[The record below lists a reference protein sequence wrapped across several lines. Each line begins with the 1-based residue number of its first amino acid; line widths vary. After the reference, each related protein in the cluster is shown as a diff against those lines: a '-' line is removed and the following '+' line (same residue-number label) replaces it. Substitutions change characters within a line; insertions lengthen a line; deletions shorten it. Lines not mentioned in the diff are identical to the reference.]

1 MSISNVAKGVVGV
14 LVLLAGGYVLLR
26 RIGERSG
33 VTDEDIART
42 LPGDELVHAPHMTA
56 DRATV
61 IDAPAEHIW
70 PWLMQL
76 GKARAG
82 WYFPAWLERVLPEKA
97 RGAREILPAFQT
109 YVTGDVVPDYGPGE
123 GLFRFE
129 MIEPP
134 HTLVLYSVRRPSEN
148 WGWPEEDDPPPDDC
162 LVLSWALLLEDLSEG
177 RSRFYVR
184 LRADP
189 AGRKSFAPWLTP
201 FGWIVDWVTVTLL
214 FAGLRERVASGPR
227 R

>member
-1 MSISNVAKGVVGV
+1 M
-14 LVLLAGGYVLLR
+14 LAGGYVLLR

-42 LPGDELVHAPHMTA
+42 LPGDELVNAPHMIA

-82 WYFPAWLERVLPEKA
+82 WYFPAWLERVLPAKA

-109 YVTGDVVPDYGPGE
+109 YAQGDLVPDYGPGT
-123 GLFRFE
+123 GLSCTHMTLSSDPSRIVVGSPSNAFR
-129 MIEPP
+129 
-134 HTLVLYSVRRPSEN
+134 
-148 WGWPEEDDPPPDDC
+148 W
-162 LVLSWALLLEDLSEG
+162 
-177 RSRFYVR
+177 
-184 LRADP
+184 
-189 AGRKSFAPWLTP
+189 
-201 FGWIVDWVTVTLL
+201 
-214 FAGLRERVASGPR
+214 SGPSSFR
-227 R
+227 VQ